1 MGLNT
6 NYANRIPSRIGISI
20 VEVFT
25 IDNLPAPATNVITL
39 ADNTVYKFLNDVD
52 VGANQLKTGDNT
64 AFLAVDSGVVT
75 LSGTTTLPLIITNG
89 TDAFSANHITLS
101 QLGSGELIEITT
113 GATAVTGFTACN
125 LVGGDI
131 RCISGLILTIS
142 RSVFVGARIIQDA
155 TGGIGSLN
163 FDTCPLQDA
172 GPVQGLV
179 KFETGSSTD
188 IVVFLN
194 STIFMNT
201 ATSIGFL
208 VEQGAIIGKMDLKET
223 NFNPIAAGSVCI
235 CVENPD
241 AISFGGVFNGS
252 KAGAGN
258 ILECTPI
265 SSSNFASPDADPRD
279 IGFDGTNLLSCD
291 PSTAVNASVY
301 LHTGIT
307 SSITTTLTDAVFT
320 GVRGVAW
327 ARGNLLSITDDGGT
341 GTIRVHDGF
350 STTVDD
356 SFATPAANPVGITYD
371 GTNIISLDSTT
382 GVIYVHDGLSD
393 TILLS
398 LTSPAGTDSS
408 GISYNGINI
417 LISDS
422 ANNLIYV
429 FDFNSA
435 SVKYSFSGP
444 GTLASGIAVT
454 NIGAV
459 VSDST
464 ATATIYEYDHPV
476 IFDQSSATWQMD
488 NTNSLSPSS
497 DRGGSTFETAD
508 SLVGVSVAVVQNAWT
523 DIEDGGTSIFYGS
536 FEAMEKCHLE
546 DETNGE
552 INWTGSRE
560 SGRSITGVATFSRAG
575 GGVDVS
581 FELGVAING
590 IIHRDSVTR
599 AVLSTSSEFITMNT
613 IPITRGI
620 TTDETI
626 KIQIRNLSSTDAP
639 AIVAAKVAIN

>member
-6 NYANRIPSRIGISI
+6 NYANRLPARKNISV
-20 VEVFT
+20 VEVFS
-25 IDNLPAPATNVITL
+25 IDSLPTPAGNVITL
-39 ADNTVYKFLNDVD
+39 ADNTVYEFLNNVD
-52 VGANQLKTGDNT
+52 VGTNQLKTGDNT

-89 TDAFSANHITLS
+89 TDAFSASHVTLS
-101 QLGSGELIEITT
+101 QLGSGELIELTT
-113 GATAVTGFTACN
+113 DATAVTGLTSCN

-131 RCISGLILTIS
+131 RCISGLVLTLS
-142 RSVFVGARIIQDA
+142 RSVFIGARIIQDA
-155 TGGIGSLN
+155 TGGIGTLN
-163 FDTCPLQDA
+163 FDTCPLQDL
-172 GPVQGLV
+172 GPTQGLI
-179 KFETGSSTD
+179 KFETGSSTNL
-188 IVVFLN
+188 VVFLN
-194 STIFMNT
+194 STLFMNT
-201 ATSIGFL
+201 ATSIGLL
-208 VEQGAIIGKMDLKET
+208 VEQGATIGKMDLKET
-223 NFNPIAAGSVCI
+223 NFNPVVAGSVCI
-235 CVENPD
+235 CVENPNSV
-241 AISFGGVFNGS
+241 SFGGIFNGS
-252 KAGAGN
+252 KVGAGN

-291 PSTAVNASVY
+291 PSAGSGSVY
-301 LHTGIT
+301 LHTGIS
-307 SSITTTLTDAVFT
+307 SSITTTLNNAIFVN
-320 GVRGVAW
+320 VRGIAW
-327 ARGNLLSITDDGGT
+327 ARGNLLSITDDGGA
-341 GTIRVHDGF
+341 GTIRIHDGF

-356 SFATPAANPVGITYD
+356 SFATPSANPVGIAYD

-382 GVIYVHDGLSD
+382 GTIYVHDGLSD
-393 TILLS
+393 TILIS
-398 LTSPAGTDSS
+398 FASPAGTDSS

-429 FDFNSA
+429 FDFNSQ

-444 GTLASGIAVT
+444 GTLASGITVT
-454 NIGAV
+454 DVGAI

-464 ATATIYEYDHPV
+464 ATATIYVYDHSV

-488 NTNSLSPSS
+488 NTASLSPSS

-508 SLVGVSVAVVQNAWT
+508 PLVGVSVAVVQNEWT
-523 DIEDGGTSIFYGS
+523 DIEDGGTDIFHGS
-536 FEAMEKCHLE
+536 FEAMEKCHLD

-552 INWTGSRE
+552 VHWTGTRE
-560 SGRSITGVATFSRAG
+560 SARSITGVATFSRAG

-581 FELGVAING
+581 FELGIAING

-626 KIQIRNLSSTDAP
+626 KVQIRNLTSTDAP
-639 AIVAAKVAIN
+639 QIVAAKVAIN